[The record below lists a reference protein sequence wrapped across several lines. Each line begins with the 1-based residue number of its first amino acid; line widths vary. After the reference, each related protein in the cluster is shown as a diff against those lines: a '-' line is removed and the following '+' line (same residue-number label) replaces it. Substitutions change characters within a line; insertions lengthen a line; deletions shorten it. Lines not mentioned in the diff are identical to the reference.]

1 MVFLRRGITALLV
14 FSLISLTSILT
25 SEKVNAQEV
34 AKTECPMAQFLTV
47 GNKPCVKN
55 QTPEQKLFPKEAL
68 VPTPELKK
76 ETKKENHN
84 PQIAFVPKNPV
95 PESNGSLSAEVLFNM
110 INEHR
115 AQINLPAYQNE
126 DQVCSIA
133 AGRRDE
139 IVEEIFV
146 TGQLHAGFWGDN
158 HPFWATENMI
168 WQHSE
173 KLAMN
178 WWLNSPIHRA
188 AIEGDYLYA
197 CGTCNGEVCNMVFS
211 SLTPKVTPVKQVAAA
226 LEPPQTDA
234 LQPTVQTPT
243 PQVTFSKV
251 LAAEKGKLTNT
262 SSIIR

>member
-14 FSLISLTSILT
+14 FSLISLASILT

-34 AKTECPMAQFLTV
+34 AKTECPITQFFIV
-47 GNKPCVKN
+47 DNKACVKN

-68 VPTPELKK
+68 IPTPELKK
-76 ETKKENHN
+76 EKKENHT
-84 PQIAFVPKNPV
+84 PQIAFAPKSPV
-95 PESNGSLSAEVLFNM
+95 PESNGSLSADVLFNM

-115 AQINLPAYQNE
+115 AQINLPAYQKE

-133 AGRRDE
+133 TGRREE

-146 TGQLHAGFWGDN
+146 TGQLHAGFWADN
-158 HPFWATENMI
+158 HPFFATENMI

-173 KLAMN
+173 VEAMN

-211 SLTPKVTPVKQVAAA
+211 SLTPKVTPVKQIAVVS
-226 LEPPQTDA
+226 EPPKDDISK
-234 LQPTVQTPT
+234 PTIQVPT
-243 PQVTFSKV
+243 PQETFSKV
-251 LAAEKGKLTNT
+251 LAAEKNKLTNAN
-262 SSIIR
+262 SIIR